1 MHQRNGGA
9 NGGPGGAD
17 ADSTDVVL
25 INYSN
30 DAGANW
36 TLGEIIGRDGVSE
49 VVNRPGYYPIF

>member
-49 VVNRPGYYPIF
+49 VV